1 MDNHPSCRRLHK
13 IPAHTFKE
21 LRIGPQRLLR
31 RLRRFRRSEPPIIA
45 GFSASSTPRFEVRL
59 RCFSLKPEGFPSK
72 RAAYYGRLFVSVNTL
87 FDELEVL
94 REVVELTQ
102 AQKHLAY
109 IKRRTP
115 LRAQRGS

>member
-1 MDNHPSCRRLHK
+1 MVAFLLRQHLFERLLTWRLH
-13 IPAHTFKE
+13 
-21 LRIGPQRLLR
+21 RW
-31 RLRRFRRSEPPIIA
+31 
-45 GFSASSTPRFEVRL
+45 
-59 RCFSLKPEGFPSK
+59 PEGFSSK

-109 IKRRTP
+109 IKRQTP
-115 LRAQRGS
+115 LREQRGFR